1 MRSLGIL
8 SKSLGLL
15 EIKSK
20 KSLLSYTIFK
30 INLSLNFLRD
40 HLKQANLNY
49 RMIVHNVVLSQ
60 QMKLMFSSIELL
72 ILSLN

>member
-20 KSLLSYTIFK
+20 ESLSSYTIFK
-30 INLSLNFLRD
+30 INQSLNFLKN

-49 RMIVHNVVLSQ
+49 GMIVHNVALSQ
-60 QMKLMFSSIELL
+60 QMKLMFSSRELL